1 MHIFRWLSAFA
12 WVLSVL
18 GAQSPPNLLVVVVD
32 DLGPEYVGCYQ
43 QQANPP
49 ATPNLDQLAA
59 QGVRFA
65 NAYAN
70 PVCTPT
76 RACLMTGRHAFRSGM
91 EVTCMAGDAG
101 LRDEEW
107 ILPEAMASR
116 GYARAYIGKWHLGD
130 RHGHSTPNVQGWPH
144 FVGAL
149 YGNLPNY
156 TQWQKTANGASVQ
169 ATTYATTDQVDE
181 ALLWIGA
188 QTRPWLLV
196 LSFHAP
202 HTPLH
207 APPAH
212 LHRQNLTGLNPA
224 TTPVPFYKAMVEA
237 LDAEFGRLMA
247 GLGSVRN
254 RTNVLLMS
262 DNGAPSAVAIAPPAR
277 AKGSL
282 YEGGVRIPMI
292 VQGPAVTNAG
302 RVIADRVHAVDVFPT
317 LLDLAGGSN
326 ANVPV
331 VLDGVSFAPLLSN
344 QPQAER
350 PIYAE
355 TIGTGF
361 GSGCAQIHGDYKLV
375 RFSDD
380 PVIEPHEE
388 LYNLRTDPYEQRD
401 LIAGPTSLA
410 DQVAYQSLASHLW
423 SMRPMGHI
431 QRFGVACATTAGSV
445 RIKSYAPPKLG
456 TAHHMRVLSPG
467 VGASTRSFPTIV
479 YVGFNDTQWNGTALP
494 SPLAAYGMPGCS
506 LYVSPDVV
514 AYVGSTS
521 ALFWITLPTDP
532 VFAGTQALAQAFAL
546 DPAANAAGIAASAG
560 YRFTL
565 GF

>member
-1 MHIFRWLSAFA
+1 MRISPWISAFA
-12 WVLSVL
+12 WVLSFL
-18 GAQSPPNLLVVVVD
+18 GAQSPPNLLVVIVD
-32 DLGPEYVGCYQ
+32 DLGPEYVRCYQ

-49 ATPNLDQLAA
+49 ATPNIDQLAA

-91 EVTCMAGDAG
+91 EVTCMQGDAG
-101 LRDEEW
+101 LRDDEW
-107 ILPEAMASR
+107 ILPEAMGSR
-116 GYARAYIGKWHLGD
+116 GYARALIGKWHLGD
-130 RHGHSTPNVQGWPH
+130 RHGPSTPNVQGWPH

-156 TQWQKTANGASVQ
+156 TQWQKTANGTSIQ

-181 ALLWIGA
+181 ALAWIGA

-212 LHRQNLTGLNPA
+212 LHGQNLAGLNPA
-224 TTPVPFYKAMVEA
+224 TSPIPFYKAMVEA
-237 LDAEFGRLMA
+237 LDAEFGRLMT
-247 GLGSVRN
+247 GLGAARS
-254 RTNVLLMS
+254 RTNVLLLS
-262 DNGAPSAVAIAPPAR
+262 DNGAPSAVAIAPPTR

-292 VQGPAVTNAG
+292 AQGPAVTNPG
-302 RVIADRVHAVDVFPT
+302 RLIVDRVHVVDVFPT
-317 LLDLAGGSN
+317 LWELAGGAH

-331 VLDGVSFAPLLSN
+331 ALDGVSFAPLLAD

-361 GSGCAQIHGDYKLV
+361 GSGCTQIDGDYKLV
-375 RFSDD
+375 RFFDD
-380 PVIEPHEE
+380 PVMEPHEE
-388 LYNLRTDPYEQRD
+388 LYNLRTDPYEQSD
-401 LIAGPTSLA
+401 LIAGPSNVADQLAYHSLA
-410 DQVAYQSLASHLW
+410 GRLW
-423 SMRPMGHI
+423 SLRPKGHI
-431 QRFGVACATTAGSV
+431 QRFGSDCATTDGSV
-445 RIKSYAPPKLG
+445 RIKSYAPPTLG
-456 TAHHMRVLSPG
+456 AAHHMRVLSPG
-467 VGASTRSFPTIV
+467 VGATTLTFPTVV
-479 YVGFNDTQWNGTALP
+479 YVGFDDTQWNGATLP
-494 SPLAAYGMPGCS
+494 TPLTAYGMPGCS
-506 LYVSPDVV
+506 LYVRPDVV
-514 AYVGSTS
+514 AYAGTTS
-521 ALFWITLPTDP
+521 VLFWIGLPADP
-532 VFAGTQALAQAFAL
+532 VFAGTQAFAQAFVL
-546 DPAANAAGIAASAG
+546 DPGANAAGIAASAG